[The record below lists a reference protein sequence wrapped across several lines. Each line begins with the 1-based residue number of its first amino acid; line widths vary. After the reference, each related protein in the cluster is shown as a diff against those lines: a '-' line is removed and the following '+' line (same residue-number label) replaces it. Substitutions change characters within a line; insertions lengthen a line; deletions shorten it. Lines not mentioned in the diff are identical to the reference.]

1 MGLLILMMSTSLI
14 CIFLNKKDQYVGIMN
29 LFAIWAVYSLSMWSG
44 PGVSWTSLSSM
55 ACVDVFSMSL
65 ISLTFWVCGIS
76 IMASGGMSTLR
87 GNYLS
92 FCWLTV
98 LLGLLLVGCFMINS
112 IIVFY
117 ILFESTLVPMVV
129 IIALWGQQ
137 PERIS
142 AVRYMSAYTVGG
154 SFPLLAVLV
163 VMESKIGTSFFW
175 FMSTKV
181 QFESWFWAMCFL
193 GFLVK
198 LPAYP
203 VHTWLP
209 KAHVQ
214 APVGGSVVLA
224 GILLKLGGYGIFR
237 LMMTFSY
244 GLEGF
249 GLLAVSLS
257 VFGSLYAAMM
267 CACQSDVKKLVA
279 YSSVS
284 HMAFPIIGLFSCTE
298 VGVSSAFIM
307 LVSHGFI
314 SSGLFVLCSI
324 SSELTATRNL
334 SLMSGVCRAVPVL
347 SFLWLVFIMSN
358 LGVPPCPSFISEVLT
373 VVAVSSMGP
382 YVFVMLAIYLVVSG
396 VYSFSLYCQLT
407 HGGQVG
413 DWRMSFD
420 MISLRDLMSLWL
432 LFFPLVEVLFKWDLW
447 SVF

>member
-1 MGLLILMMSTSLI
+1 MGLLILIIRTSLI
-14 CIFLNKKDQYVGIMN
+14 CIFLNKKDQYVGIIN
-29 LFAIWAVYSLSMWSG
+29 LFAIWAVYSLRMWSG
-44 PGVSWTSLSSM
+44 PGVSWTSLSSI
-55 ACVDVFSMSL
+55 ACVDVFRIRL
-65 ISLTFWVCGIS
+65 ISLTFWVCGIR
-76 IMASGGMSTLR
+76 IIASGGISTLR
-87 GNYLS
+87 GNYLR

-117 ILFESTLVPMVV
+117 ILFERTLVPIVV

-142 AVRYMSAYTVGG
+142 AVRYMRAYTVGG

-163 VMESKIGTSFFW
+163 VMESKIGTRFFW
-175 FMSTKV
+175 FIRTKV
-181 QFESWFWAMCFL
+181 QFERWFWAMCFL

-237 LMMTFSY
+237 LIITFSY

-257 VFGSLYAAMM
+257 VFGSLYAAII

-284 HMAFPIIGLFSCTE
+284 HIAFPIIGLFRCTE
-298 VGVSSAFIM
+298 VGVSSAFII

-314 SSGLFVLCSI
+314 SSGLFVLCGI

-334 SLMSGVCRAVPVL
+334 RLIRGVCRAVPVL
-347 SFLWLVFIMSN
+347 SFLWLVFIISN
-358 LGVPPCPSFISEVLT
+358 LGVPPCPSFIREVLT
-373 VVAVSSMGP
+373 VVAARSMGP
-382 YVFVMLAIYLVVSG
+382 YVFVILAIYLVVSG
-396 VYSFSLYCQLT
+396 VYRFRLYCQLT

-413 DWRMSFD
+413 DWRIRFD
-420 MISLRDLMSLWL
+420 IIRLRDLISLWL

-447 SVF
+447 RVF

>member
-1 MGLLILMMSTSLI
+1 MSLLMLMAGTSFL
-14 CIFLNKKDQYVGIMN
+14 CIFLNKKDQYTVIIN
-29 LFAIWAVYSLSMWSG
+29 LFAIWTVYSLSMWSG
-44 PGVSWTSLSSM
+44 PGVSWSSM
-55 ACVDVFSMSL
+55 SNGTCVDVFSMSL
-65 ISLTFWVCGIS
+65 ISLTLWVCGIS
-76 IMASGGMSTLR
+76 IMASGAMSTLR
-87 GNYLS
+87 GNYIS

-98 LLGLLLVGCFMINS
+98 LLSLLLVVCFMVNNL
-112 IIVFY
+112 IVFY
-117 ILFESTLVPMVV
+117 IMFESTLIPLVV

-142 AVRYMSAYTVGG
+142 AVRYISAYTVGG
-154 SFPLLAVLV
+154 SFPLLVVLV
-163 VMESKIGTSFFW
+163 LMESKTGSSFFW
-175 FMSTKV
+175 FLSSKV
-181 QFESWFWAMCFL
+181 HFEWWFWAMCFL

-237 LMMTFSY
+237 LMMSFSY
-244 GLEGF
+244 SLESF
-249 GLLAVSLS
+249 GLFVVSLT

-298 VGVSSAFIM
+298 VGISSAFIM

-314 SSGLFVLCSI
+314 SSGLFALCGI

-334 SLMSGVCRAVPVL
+334 SMMSGVCRAVPQ
-347 SFLWLVFIMSN
+347 FWALWLVFIMSN

-373 VVAVSSMGP
+373 VVAASSMGP
-382 YVFVMLAIYLVVSG
+382 YVFVILAIYLVISG

-407 HGGQVG
+407 HGGQVS
-413 DWRMSFD
+413 DSYMSFD
-420 MISLRDLMSLWL
+420 MVSPRDMLCLFL
-432 LFFPLVEVLFKWDLW
+432 LFYPLVEVLFKWDLW